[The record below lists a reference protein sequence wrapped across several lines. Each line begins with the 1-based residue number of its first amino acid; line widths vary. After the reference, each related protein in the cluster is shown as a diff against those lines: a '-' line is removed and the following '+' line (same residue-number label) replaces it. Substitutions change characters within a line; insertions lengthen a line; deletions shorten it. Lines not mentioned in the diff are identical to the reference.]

1 MLLDELR
8 GLIEQPD
15 GCVVGQW
22 VATQDPEFPEILS
35 ALAKKPG
42 VNFTAVLNVLHKNIP
57 NLPFKRTAFIAHLKG
72 QCSCPVT

>member
-8 GLIEQPD
+8 SLVNQPD

-22 VATQDPEFPEILS
+22 ASTQDTELQDLLV

-42 VNFTAVLNVLHKNIP
+42 VNFTAVLSVLHKNIS

>member
-8 GLIEQPD
+8 SLVEQPE

-22 VATQDPEFPEILS
+22 VAKQEPELQDLLA

-42 VNFTAVLNVLHKNIP
+42 VNFTSVLNVLHKNLTD
-57 NLPFKRTAFIAHLKG
+57 LPFKRTAFIAHLKG